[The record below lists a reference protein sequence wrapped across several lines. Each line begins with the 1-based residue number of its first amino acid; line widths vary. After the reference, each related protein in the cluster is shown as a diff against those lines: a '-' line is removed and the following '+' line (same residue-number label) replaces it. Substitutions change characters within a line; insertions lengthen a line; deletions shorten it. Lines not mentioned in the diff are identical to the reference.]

1 MSSALRRSDF
11 SFASS
16 HALSFP
22 ISDRECAFTFPSII
36 TGLTWISLQA
46 KEASI
51 SSRLSANMES
61 YNQALATLTEKL
73 DALK

>member
-1 MSSALRRSDF
+1 MLDLIRKNITNDF
-11 SFASS
+11 LYIWGNAVNN
-16 HALSFP
+16 
-22 ISDRECAFTFPSII
+22 I

-61 YNQALATLTEKL
+61 YNQALTTLTEKL

>member
-1 MSSALRRSDF
+1 MQ
-11 SFASS
+11 
-16 HALSFP
+16 
-22 ISDRECAFTFPSII
+22 SINI

-61 YNQALATLTEKL
+61 YNQALTILTEKL

>member
-1 MSSALRRSDF
+1 MLDLIRKNITNDF
-11 SFASS
+11 LYIWGNAVNN
-16 HALSFP
+16 
-22 ISDRECAFTFPSII
+22 I

-61 YNQALATLTEKL
+61 YNQALTILTEKL